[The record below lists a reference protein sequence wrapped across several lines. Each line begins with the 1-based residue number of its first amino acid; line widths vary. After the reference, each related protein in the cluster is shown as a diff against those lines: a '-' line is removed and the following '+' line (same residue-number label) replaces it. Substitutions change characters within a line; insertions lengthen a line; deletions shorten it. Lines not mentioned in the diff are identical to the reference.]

1 MKIRKVGMRTIKTVL
16 AVSFTIFISE
26 ILKLKSPF
34 FAAIAAILAMQTSV
48 SESLHVGKDRMYGT
62 ILGAFIALLYTLIAP
77 ENPFFI
83 GIGTLIIIYICNLFD
98 WKKSV
103 SISTIVFL
111 SITLNYKEG
120 SRLNYAFFRTLDTLI
135 GLIIGT
141 LINYF
146 IHPPSL
152 EDNIEESIDQMYKEF
167 KNMVKAIIWK
177 EENLPLEK
185 LRKSLIDTEETY
197 DILKSDI
204 KLHLNKTLNSCDFDD
219 VLESFESIYNHLS
232 IIYTIDRTPN
242 INEDNKNSLKKLF
255 NNDIPP
261 HGNDGDHRLDIIYNY
276 HLEKILNQLLLIEKC

>member
-26 ILKLKSPF
+26 IFKLRSPF
-34 FAAIAAILAMQTSV
+34 FAAIAAIIAMQTSV
-48 SESLHVGKDRMYGT
+48 SESLGAGKDRMYGT
-62 ILGAFIALLYTLIAP
+62 ILGAFIALLYTLVAP

-83 GIGTLIIIYICNLFD
+83 GIAIFIIIYICNLAG
-98 WKKSV
+98 WEKSV
-103 SISTIVFL
+103 SISTMVFL
-111 SITLNYKEG
+111 SIVLNYKEG
-120 SRLNYAFFRTLDTLI
+120 SRLDYAFFRTLDTLI

>member
-261 HGNDGDHRLDIIYNY
+261 HGNDGDHGLDIIYNY